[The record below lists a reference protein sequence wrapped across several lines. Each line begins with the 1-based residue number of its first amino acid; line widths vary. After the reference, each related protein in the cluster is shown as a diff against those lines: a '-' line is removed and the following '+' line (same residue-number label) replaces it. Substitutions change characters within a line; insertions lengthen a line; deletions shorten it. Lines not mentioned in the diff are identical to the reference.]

1 MHKMADAITGAMR
14 IPLQRI
20 AAARAEEVK
29 ERGIKRVGLL
39 VTELTMEQVFY
50 KGPAGNRLP
59 PELGTGGRQRASSTR
74 DPSVHCKQLIRR

>member
-20 AAARAEEVK
+20 AARAEEVK

-59 PELGTGGRQRASSTR
+59 PELGTGGRQRIVRHAIQAFTVSN
-74 DPSVHCKQLIRR
+74 